1 MSQSQG
7 STIIGFLL
15 YLCGVA
21 VGFIWARLRDKFA
34 SHPTN
39 DAPPTLSS
47 PSAPMV
53 KKTALPPASPPEG
66 IAAPPKVLPGE
77 AKTKPQFSPLSPQD
91 IHALNQWQKEFCDDL
106 REALSEKV
114 RPQIISYICSRV
126 KQLPDGVV
134 KGDPSEMKF
143 YKVPFTGF
151 DNTDAR
157 LPYFTQWVKNVL
169 TGNIT
174 EDDLLIIT
182 GIGEKSIE
190 RLKTG
195 MSAWAQEKA
204 EQATNRI
211 AFRESLFEALEK
223 RVPQRV
229 LWAVMR
235 DRDDNSPP
243 FDDWAND
250 ILEGRISEDDLLQM
264 RMMGK
269 KSVEQLTTGLR
280 EWKRGDILHPK

>member
-1 MSQSQG
+1 MNQAQESDILG
-7 STIIGFLL
+7 VLI
-15 YLCGVA
+15 YLVGVA
-21 VGFIWARLRDKFA
+21 VGFAWGWSRRAAIVD
-34 SHPTN
+34 SPPTK
-39 DAPPTLSS
+39 DAPSPAPTIT
-47 PSAPMV
+47 
-53 KKTALPPASPPEG
+53 KTASPPASPSVG
-66 IAAPPKVLPGE
+66 MAAPPNVLPGE
-77 AKTKPQFSPLSPQD
+77 AKAKPQFAPLSPQD
-91 IHALNQWQKEFCDDL
+91 IHALKQWQTEFCHDL
-106 REALSEKV
+106 RKALAGKV
-114 RPQIISYICSRV
+114 RPQIISYICSQV
-126 KQLPDGVV
+126 KRLPDGVV
-134 KGDPSEMKF
+134 EGDPSEMKF

-151 DNTDAR
+151 DNTDAK

-174 EDDLLIIT
+174 EDDLLIIC

-204 EQATNRI
+204 EQATSRI

-235 DRDDNSPP
+235 NRDDNTPP

-250 ILEGRISEDDLLQM
+250 ILEGRISEDDLLQI

-269 KSVEQLTTGLR
+269 KSVEQLTAGLR
-280 EWKRGDILHPK
+280 EWKKDQAKRIVPS